1 METGQGEGSPQIAMR
16 DGTAVL
22 RGTTTSVVLIT
33 LLTVLVALF
42 SDYAHVDA
50 VLRPLYFAVLF
61 GFFHS
66 IGRRQ
71 PEIRVLPFRLIVA
84 GFGVITLG
92 AAISAVI
99 GLSGLNPTFFT
110 ELLIV
115 NLERGAVFLLGL
127 TLICYG
133 IILWIPYLLQSQRI
147 LRRDFSR
154 TKGKLRESERDRSTL
169 EGHFADVDRLRSLG
183 ELAAGIA
190 HDLRN
195 PLAIVKATAESL
207 ARRPRDREEVNEHI
221 KVISRNLEKAD
232 RTIAA
237 LLDLGKPT
245 SFEPREVNLD
255 QTLTEV
261 MGLISVEKRR
271 YGVKIVRL
279 CEHNFTVWADA
290 KMLIP
295 AVLNLILNAF
305 QASEEGGEIQV
316 IIREFSFHER
326 RWGALAVADRGV
338 GIEPESRA
346 RLFTPFFTT
355 KADGI
360 GLGLLSTR
368 RVVSEMGGRVGLFPR
383 HRGGARA
390 LLLLPHARSQPG
402 VPGPATQR
410 AVGQPEL
417 PPPGVTVP

>member
-1 METGQGEGSPQIAMR
+1 METGHGEGNPQIAMR
-16 DGTAVL
+16 DGTSVL
-22 RGTTTSVVLIT
+22 PGTTTSVVLIT

-99 GLSGLNPTFFT
+99 GLSGLTPTDFT

-115 NLERGAVFLLGL
+115 NLERGAVYLLGL

-133 IILWIPYLLQSQRI
+133 IILWVPHLLQSQRI
-147 LRRDFSR
+147 LRRDYSL
-154 TKGKLRESERDRSTL
+154 TEGKLRKSERDRSTL
-169 EGHFADVDRLRSLG
+169 EGHFADVEGLRSLG

-195 PLAIVKATAESL
+195 PLTIVKATAESL

-221 KVISRNLEKAD
+221 KVIGRNLEKAD

-245 SFEPREVNLD
+245 SCNPQPVNLEH
-255 QTLTEV
+255 TLTEV
-261 MGLISVEKRR
+261 LGLISVEKRR
-271 YGVKIVRL
+271 HGVKIVRL
-279 CEHNFTVWADA
+279 GEHNVTVQADA
-290 KMLIP
+290 KMLIR
-295 AVLNLILNAF
+295 AVLNLMLNAL
-305 QASEEGGEIQV
+305 QASAEGGEIQV
-316 IIREFSFHER
+316 IIRAFSFDEKG
-326 RWGALAVADRGV
+326 WGALAVADRGV
-338 GIEPESRA
+338 GIQPESRA
-346 RLFTPFFTT
+346 RLFSPFFTT
-355 KADGI
+355 KPDGI

-368 RVVSEMGGRVGLFPR
+368 RVVGEMGGRVGLYPR

-390 LLLLPHARSQPG
+390 LLLLPQASSQAG
-402 VPGPATQR
+402 VPGQPTHR

-417 PPPGVTVP
+417 PPRGVTVP